1 MYKQIASHSM
11 KVISMYPTLDI
22 FCAICYYL
30 STIYCKHNMLT

>member
-1 MYKQIASHSM
+1 
-11 KVISMYPTLDI
+11 MYPTLDI